1 MKNKAFK
8 TKLLTVLLTLC
19 MLLSLVPMTA
29 ATAFAANTTTVTNE
43 TELTAALNNAD
54 CTEIKLGSNI
64 ETTGKLYVERTVT
77 LDLNGHTL
85 SCSSENTG
93 IIWVRKNGN
102 LAIKDSGTGGKIDG
116 QEKNCGIFIK
126 GGVLTLESGSI
137 VNCYEK
143 IIDEYSGDGAAVDL
157 ETNGQFIMNGGAI
170 EDCRAG
176 DDGGAIDIGSGCT
189 FIMNGG
195 AIKNCKATKNGGAVI
210 VKDKAKFEM
219 NDGLIEGCSVTTT
232 DGTGGGVYIANV
244 GRFVMSGG
252 TIKDCTRY
260 FSDYYGYIGNGVAGE
275 TFSKAEI
282 VLKGG
287 TFDNCGTFGCT
298 IDTHTVTF
306 DSDGGSDVDQQ
317 EICNTSAIK
326 PSDPKKDGYDFAGW
340 YLGDTQYTFDTKI
353 TTDIT
358 LKAHW
363 TPTSAST
370 AITSAT
376 IENAKFS
383 YQPGDA
389 PQATAQV
396 TPADADKYEIDYECW
411 QQFENNEPVAAWY
424 SDNGAHGSLPTIT
437 EFESGEKYVY
447 FLMLKPK
454 NGYSFSSETAVT
466 VNGESVKSSLSGD
479 FLYVPAVKTITPTK
493 QNSTLTA
500 ADVENV
506 KLDYQLGNTPQASAK
521 RTGTN
526 QDKYDILFECW
537 EKREKDANDTV
548 STVAYWYSDE
558 NCYSDG
564 NVRFNTFEKGG
575 RYRYSVKLQAK
586 DGYNF
591 DSNLTNRENVTLNG
605 ASLPSGS
612 WVMVMDDG
620 KTCLIQYGTE
630 LRPGQAV
637 EKIDFNARINF
648 NAGDKPSFMTSA
660 VNPFIDLDHER
671 WDANDGSGYGIT
683 SSDYWNERYNGKLI
697 TEFEAGKSYTYGVY
711 FKISDLGMEEGYRF
725 DQNTKL
731 YINGEEITLTPDQI
745 DVDDSGE
752 TIWFSNVLTMTPTTV
767 KVIDVVEINGVTV
780 SFKDGDKPVFTG
792 KSPEGVKY
800 AYNCEWWELDSK
812 TGAISADFFSGAYE
826 NKITAFEAGKTYHYG
841 VYVKAVGYVE
851 SENTTYLFGP
861 NTKLKINGEF
871 VNYTRYEGDES
882 DGSDGTMW
890 VLTDLT
896 MTPEAGGTTPAEK
909 YTVTYTDGVDGEEIF
924 KDQVYTVEFG
934 KATPAFNGT
943 PARDG
948 YKFTGWTPAVADTVT
963 RNATY
968 TAQWE
973 KLTPA
978 ETFTVTYTDGVDGEE
993 IFKDQ
998 VYTVE
1003 FGKATPAFN
1012 GTPARD
1018 GYKFTGWTPAVADTV
1033 TRNATYTAQW
1043 EKLTPAET
1051 FTVTYTDGVDGEEI
1065 FKDQVYTVEFGKAT
1079 PAFNG
1084 TPTRKGYTFAGWKPA
1099 VAATVTSN
1107 ATYEATWKSDSATTT
1122 PSDNKPSTGETTSP
1136 NTGNGTTS
1144 PKTGDTTSPK
1154 TGDNSN
1160 LALWFAVLFISGGV
1174 LTVLGIASRKKS
1186 KNALK

>member
-370 AITSAT
+370 AITAAT
-376 IENAKFS
+376 IQDVNFN

-389 PQATAQV
+389 PRATA
-396 TPADADKYEIDYECW
+396 A
-411 QQFENNEPVAAWY
+411 VAAADQGKYRIADEYWQELNENDVAVAVWHSDDGAY
-424 SDNGAHGSLPTIT
+424 STLPTIT
-437 EFESGEKYVY
+437 AFESGKKYVY
-447 FLMLKPK
+447 SILLLPER
-454 NGYSFSSETAVT
+454 GYDFGREVAAT
-466 VNGESVKSSLSGD
+466 VNGNAVTAVPGTDGYLSL
-479 FLYVPAVKTITPTK
+479 PNVKTIIPTESD
-493 QNSTLTA
+493 N
-500 ADVENV
+500 
-506 KLDYQLGNTPQASAK
+506 PSA
-521 RTGTN
+521 
-526 QDKYDILFECW
+526 
-537 EKREKDANDTV
+537 
-548 STVAYWYSDE
+548 
-558 NCYSDG
+558 
-564 NVRFNTFEKGG
+564 
-575 RYRYSVKLQAK
+575 
-586 DGYNF
+586 
-591 DSNLTNRENVTLNG
+591 
-605 ASLPSGS
+605 
-612 WVMVMDDG
+612 
-620 KTCLIQYGTE
+620 
-630 LRPGQAV
+630 
-637 EKIDFNARINF
+637 
-648 NAGDKPSFMTSA
+648 
-660 VNPFIDLDHER
+660 IDL
-671 WDANDGSGYGIT
+671 I
-683 SSDYWNERYNGKLI
+683 
-697 TEFEAGKSYTYGVY
+697 
-711 FKISDLGMEEGYRF
+711 
-725 DQNTKL
+725 
-731 YINGEEITLTPDQI
+731 
-745 DVDDSGE
+745 
-752 TIWFSNVLTMTPTTV
+752 
-767 KVIDVVEINGVTV
+767 EINDVTV

-792 KSPEGVKY
+792 SVSENAAY
-800 AYNCEWWELDSK
+800 AFRCEWWSLDSD
-812 TGAISADFFSGAYE
+812 TGILSTEPEWGGDIYK

-841 VYVKAVGYVE
+841 VYVTAYTADI
-851 SENTTYLFGP
+851 SP
-861 NTKLKINGEF
+861 DAKLKINGQE
-871 VNYTRYEGDES
+871 VNYTRIGD
-882 DGSDGTMW
+882 DGDTQSFW
-890 VLTDLT
+890 VETELT
-896 MTPEAGGTTPAEK
+896 MIPTADSHTHSYGTAWKYDDTNHWHECQCGDKADTAAHTFKWVTDKEATATEK
-909 YTVTYTDGVDGEEIF
+909 GSKHEECTVC
-924 KDQVYTVEFG
+924 
-934 KATPAFNGT
+934 
-943 PARDG
+943 G
-948 YKFTGWTPAVADTVT
+948 YKRSENTVID
-963 RNATY
+963 
-968 TAQWE
+968 
-973 KLTPA
+973 KLP
-978 ETFTVTYTDGVDGEE
+978 GSG
-993 IFKDQ
+993 
-998 VYTVE
+998 
-1003 FGKATPAFN
+1003 
-1012 GTPARD
+1012 
-1018 GYKFTGWTPAVADTV
+1018 
-1033 TRNATYTAQW
+1033 
-1043 EKLTPAET
+1043 
-1051 FTVTYTDGVDGEEI
+1051 
-1065 FKDQVYTVEFGKAT
+1065 
-1079 PAFNG
+1079 
-1084 TPTRKGYTFAGWKPA
+1084 
-1099 VAATVTSN
+1099 
-1107 ATYEATWKSDSATTT
+1107 
-1122 PSDNKPSTGETTSP
+1122 STG
-1136 NTGNGTTS
+1136 NTGS
-1144 PKTGDTTSPK
+1144 
-1154 TGDNSN
+1154 GDNSTHKPGKN
-1160 LALWFAVLFISGGV
+1160 DSGNSPQTGDSSLIGWLAALLVSGGV

>member
-19 MLLSLVPMTA
+19 MMLSLVPMTA

-370 AITSAT
+370 AITAAT
-376 IENAKFS
+376 IQDVNFN

-389 PQATAQV
+389 PRATA
-396 TPADADKYEIDYECW
+396 A
-411 QQFENNEPVAAWY
+411 VAAADQGKYRIADEYWQELNENDVAVAVWHSDDGAY
-424 SDNGAHGSLPTIT
+424 STLPTIT
-437 EFESGEKYVY
+437 AFESGKKYVY
-447 FLMLKPK
+447 SVLLMPER
-454 NGYSFSSETAVT
+454 GYDFSREVAAT
-466 VNGESVKSSLSGD
+466 VNGSTVTAVPGTDGYLSL
-479 FLYVPAVKTITPTK
+479 PNVKTMIPTESD
-493 QNSTLTA
+493 NPA
-500 ADVENV
+500 A
-506 KLDYQLGNTPQASAK
+506 
-521 RTGTN
+521 
-526 QDKYDILFECW
+526 
-537 EKREKDANDTV
+537 
-548 STVAYWYSDE
+548 
-558 NCYSDG
+558 
-564 NVRFNTFEKGG
+564 
-575 RYRYSVKLQAK
+575 
-586 DGYNF
+586 
-591 DSNLTNRENVTLNG
+591 
-605 ASLPSGS
+605 
-612 WVMVMDDG
+612 
-620 KTCLIQYGTE
+620 
-630 LRPGQAV
+630 
-637 EKIDFNARINF
+637 
-648 NAGDKPSFMTSA
+648 
-660 VNPFIDLDHER
+660 IDL
-671 WDANDGSGYGIT
+671 I
-683 SSDYWNERYNGKLI
+683 
-697 TEFEAGKSYTYGVY
+697 
-711 FKISDLGMEEGYRF
+711 
-725 DQNTKL
+725 
-731 YINGEEITLTPDQI
+731 
-745 DVDDSGE
+745 
-752 TIWFSNVLTMTPTTV
+752 
-767 KVIDVVEINGVTV
+767 EINDVTV
-780 SFKDGDKPVFTG
+780 SFKNGDKPVFTG
-792 KSPEGVKY
+792 SVSENAAY
-800 AYNCEWWELDSK
+800 AFRCEWWSLDSD
-812 TGAISADFFSGAYE
+812 TGILSTEPEWGGDIYK
-826 NKITAFEAGKTYHYG
+826 NKITAFEAGKAYHYG
-841 VYVKAVGYVE
+841 VYVTAYTADI
-851 SENTTYLFGP
+851 SPDAT
-861 NTKLKINGEF
+861 LKINGQE
-871 VNYTRYEGDES
+871 VNYTRIGD
-882 DGSDGTMW
+882 DGDTQSFWVETELTMIPTAASHTHSYGTAWKCDGTNHWHECACGDTADTAAHTFKW
-890 VLTDLT
+890 VTDK
-896 MTPEAGGTTPAEK
+896 EATATEK
-909 YTVTYTDGVDGEEIF
+909 GSKHEECTVC
-924 KDQVYTVEFG
+924 
-934 KATPAFNGT
+934 
-943 PARDG
+943 G
-948 YKFTGWTPAVADTVT
+948 YKKAAVEIPATGSGSGSAS
-963 RNATY
+963 
-968 TAQWE
+968 Q
-973 KLTPA
+973 
-978 ETFTVTYTDGVDGEE
+978 
-993 IFKDQ
+993 
-998 VYTVE
+998 
-1003 FGKATPAFN
+1003 
-1012 GTPARD
+1012 
-1018 GYKFTGWTPAVADTV
+1018 
-1033 TRNATYTAQW
+1033 
-1043 EKLTPAET
+1043 
-1051 FTVTYTDGVDGEEI
+1051 
-1065 FKDQVYTVEFGKAT
+1065 
-1079 PAFNG
+1079 
-1084 TPTRKGYTFAGWKPA
+1084 PTKPG
-1099 VAATVTSN
+1099 
-1107 ATYEATWKSDSATTT
+1107 
-1122 PSDNKPSTGETTSP
+1122 STGSP
-1136 NTGNGTTS
+1136 Q
-1144 PKTGDTTSPK
+1144 TGDS
-1154 TGDNSN
+1154 SSVLW
-1160 LALWFAVLFISGGV
+1160 LAILCISGGV

>member
-8 TKLLTVLLTLC
+8 TKLLTALLTLC

-370 AITSAT
+370 AITAAT
-376 IENAKFS
+376 IQDVNFN

-389 PQATAQV
+389 PRATAAV
-396 TPADADKYEIDYECW
+396 AAADQGKYRIADEWW
-411 QQFENNEPVAAWY
+411 QELNENNEPVAIWHSDDGIY
-424 SDNGAHGSLPTIT
+424 STLPTIT
-437 EFESGEKYVY
+437 AFESGKKYVY
-447 FLMLKPK
+447 SILLMPER
-454 NGYSFSSETAVT
+454 GYGFGREVAAT
-466 VNGESVKSSLSGD
+466 VNGNAVTAVPGTDGYLSL
-479 FLYVPAVKTITPTK
+479 PNVKTMIPTESD
-493 QNSTLTA
+493 NPA
-500 ADVENV
+500 A
-506 KLDYQLGNTPQASAK
+506 
-521 RTGTN
+521 
-526 QDKYDILFECW
+526 
-537 EKREKDANDTV
+537 
-548 STVAYWYSDE
+548 
-558 NCYSDG
+558 
-564 NVRFNTFEKGG
+564 
-575 RYRYSVKLQAK
+575 
-586 DGYNF
+586 
-591 DSNLTNRENVTLNG
+591 
-605 ASLPSGS
+605 
-612 WVMVMDDG
+612 
-620 KTCLIQYGTE
+620 
-630 LRPGQAV
+630 
-637 EKIDFNARINF
+637 
-648 NAGDKPSFMTSA
+648 
-660 VNPFIDLDHER
+660 IDL
-671 WDANDGSGYGIT
+671 I
-683 SSDYWNERYNGKLI
+683 
-697 TEFEAGKSYTYGVY
+697 
-711 FKISDLGMEEGYRF
+711 
-725 DQNTKL
+725 
-731 YINGEEITLTPDQI
+731 
-745 DVDDSGE
+745 
-752 TIWFSNVLTMTPTTV
+752 
-767 KVIDVVEINGVTV
+767 EINDVTV

-792 KSPEGVKY
+792 SVSENAAY
-800 AYNCEWWELDSK
+800 AFRCEWWSLDSD
-812 TGAISADFFSGAYE
+812 TGILSTEPEWGGDIYK

-841 VYVKAVGYVE
+841 VYVTAYTADI
-851 SENTTYLFGP
+851 SP
-861 NTKLKINGEF
+861 DAKLKINGQE
-871 VNYTRYEGDES
+871 VNYTRIGD
-882 DGSDGTMW
+882 DGDTQSFWVETELTMIPTADSHTHSYGTAWKCDGTNHWHECACGDTADTAAHTFKW
-890 VLTDLT
+890 VTDK
-896 MTPEAGGTTPAEK
+896 EATATEK
-909 YTVTYTDGVDGEEIF
+909 GSKHEECTVC
-924 KDQVYTVEFG
+924 
-934 KATPAFNGT
+934 
-943 PARDG
+943 G
-948 YKFTGWTPAVADTVT
+948 YKKAAVEIPATGSGSGSAS
-963 RNATY
+963 
-968 TAQWE
+968 Q
-973 KLTPA
+973 
-978 ETFTVTYTDGVDGEE
+978 
-993 IFKDQ
+993 
-998 VYTVE
+998 
-1003 FGKATPAFN
+1003 
-1012 GTPARD
+1012 
-1018 GYKFTGWTPAVADTV
+1018 
-1033 TRNATYTAQW
+1033 
-1043 EKLTPAET
+1043 
-1051 FTVTYTDGVDGEEI
+1051 
-1065 FKDQVYTVEFGKAT
+1065 
-1079 PAFNG
+1079 
-1084 TPTRKGYTFAGWKPA
+1084 PTKPG
-1099 VAATVTSN
+1099 SI
-1107 ATYEATWKSDSATTT
+1107 
-1122 PSDNKPSTGETTSP
+1122 GSP
-1136 NTGNGTTS
+1136 
-1144 PKTGDTTSPK
+1144 
-1154 TGDNSN
+1154 
-1160 LALWFAVLFISGGV
+1160 
-1174 LTVLGIASRKKS
+1174 
-1186 KNALK
+1186 

>member
-85 SCSSENTG
+85 SCSLENTG

-298 IDTHTVTF
+298 VDTHTVTF

-370 AITSAT
+370 AITAAT
-376 IENAKFS
+376 IQDVNFN

-389 PQATAQV
+389 PRATA
-396 TPADADKYEIDYECW
+396 A
-411 QQFENNEPVAAWY
+411 VAAADQGKYRIADEYWQELNENDVAVAVWHSDDGAY
-424 SDNGAHGSLPTIT
+424 STLPTIT
-437 EFESGEKYVY
+437 AFESGKKYVY
-447 FLMLKPK
+447 SIMLKPK
-454 NGYSFSSETAVT
+454 DGYSFSSETVIT
-466 VNGESVKSSLSGD
+466 VNGEKVSAPFVGGSM
-479 FLYVPAVKTITPTK
+479 YIPAVKTITMPT
-493 QNSTLTA
+493 
-500 ADVENV
+500 
-506 KLDYQLGNTPQASAK
+506 
-521 RTGTN
+521 
-526 QDKYDILFECW
+526 
-537 EKREKDANDTV
+537 
-548 STVAYWYSDE
+548 
-558 NCYSDG
+558 
-564 NVRFNTFEKGG
+564 
-575 RYRYSVKLQAK
+575 
-586 DGYNF
+586 
-591 DSNLTNRENVTLNG
+591 
-605 ASLPSGS
+605 
-612 WVMVMDDG
+612 
-620 KTCLIQYGTE
+620 LI
-630 LRPGQAV
+630 A
-637 EKIDFNARINF
+637 
-648 NAGDKPSFMTSA
+648 
-660 VNPFIDLDHER
+660 
-671 WDANDGSGYGIT
+671 
-683 SSDYWNERYNGKLI
+683 
-697 TEFEAGKSYTYGVY
+697 
-711 FKISDLGMEEGYRF
+711 
-725 DQNTKL
+725 
-731 YINGEEITLTPDQI
+731 
-745 DVDDSGE
+745 
-752 TIWFSNVLTMTPTTV
+752 
-767 KVIDVVEINGVTV
+767 IDVVEINDVTV
-780 SFKDGDKPVFTG
+780 SFKNGDKPVFTG
-792 KSPEGVKY
+792 SVSENAAY
-800 AYNCEWWELDSK
+800 AFRCEWWSLDSD
-812 TGAISADFFSGAYE
+812 TGILSTEPEWGGDIYK

-841 VYVKAVGYVE
+841 VYVTAYTADI
-851 SENTTYLFGP
+851 SPDAT
-861 NTKLKINGEF
+861 LKINGQEA
-871 VNYTRYEGDES
+871 NYTRIGD
-882 DGSDGTMW
+882 DGDMQSFW
-890 VLTDLT
+890 VETELT
-896 MTPEAGGTTPAEK
+896 MIPTADSHTHSYGTAWK
-909 YTVTYTDGVDGEEIF
+909 YDDTNHWHECQCGD
-924 KDQVYTVEFG
+924 K
-934 KATPAFNGT
+934 
-943 PARDG
+943 
-948 YKFTGWTPAVADTVT
+948 ADTAAHT
-963 RNATY
+963 F
-968 TAQWE
+968 QWVID
-973 KLTPA
+973 K
-978 ETFTVTYTDGVDGEE
+978 
-993 IFKDQ
+993 
-998 VYTVE
+998 
-1003 FGKATPAFN
+1003 
-1012 GTPARD
+1012 
-1018 GYKFTGWTPAVADTV
+1018 
-1033 TRNATYTAQW
+1033 
-1043 EKLTPAET
+1043 
-1051 FTVTYTDGVDGEEI
+1051 
-1065 FKDQVYTVEFGKAT
+1065 
-1079 PAFNG
+1079 
-1084 TPTRKGYTFAGWKPA
+1084 
-1099 VAATVTSN
+1099 AATK
-1107 ATYEATWKSDSATTT
+1107 EATGIKHEECTVCGAKRSENTVIDKL
-1122 PSDNKPSTGETTSP
+1122 PDGG
-1136 NTGNGTTS
+1136 NTGNTGSGDNNTDKPGKDDSTKS
-1144 PKTGDTTSPK
+1144 PQTGDS
-1154 TGDNSN
+1154 SSVLW
-1160 LALWFAVLFISGGV
+1160 LAILCISGGV

>member
-1 MKNKAFK
+1 MKINTQKAR
-8 TKLLTVLLTLC
+8 LLTVLLTLC
-19 MLLSLVPMTA
+19 MLLSLMPMTA

-370 AITSAT
+370 AITAAT
-376 IENAKFS
+376 IQDVNFN

-389 PQATAQV
+389 PRATAV
-396 TPADADKYEIDYECW
+396 AAAADQGKYRIADEYW
-411 QQFENNEPVAAWY
+411 QELNENNVAVAVWHSDGGAY
-424 SDNGAHGSLPTIT
+424 STLPTIT
-437 EFESGEKYVY
+437 AFESGKKYVY
-447 FLMLKPK
+447 SILLMPER
-454 NGYSFSSETAVT
+454 GYDFGREVAAT
-466 VNGESVKSSLSGD
+466 VNGSTVTAVPGTDGYLSL
-479 FLYVPAVKTITPTK
+479 P
-493 QNSTLTA
+493 
-500 ADVENV
+500 NV
-506 KLDYQLGNTPQASAK
+506 K
-521 RTGTN
+521 
-526 QDKYDILFECW
+526 
-537 EKREKDANDTV
+537 
-548 STVAYWYSDE
+548 
-558 NCYSDG
+558 
-564 NVRFNTFEKGG
+564 
-575 RYRYSVKLQAK
+575 
-586 DGYNF
+586 
-591 DSNLTNRENVTLNG
+591 
-605 ASLPSGS
+605 
-612 WVMVMDDG
+612 
-620 KTCLIQYGTE
+620 
-630 LRPGQAV
+630 
-637 EKIDFNARINF
+637 
-648 NAGDKPSFMTSA
+648 
-660 VNPFIDLDHER
+660 
-671 WDANDGSGYGIT
+671 
-683 SSDYWNERYNGKLI
+683 
-697 TEFEAGKSYTYGVY
+697 
-711 FKISDLGMEEGYRF
+711 
-725 DQNTKL
+725 
-731 YINGEEITLTPDQI
+731 
-745 DVDDSGE
+745 
-752 TIWFSNVLTMTPTTV
+752 TMTPIESDNPAA
-767 KVIDVVEINGVTV
+767 IDLIEINDVTV

-792 KSPEGVKY
+792 SVSENAAY
-800 AYNCEWWELDSK
+800 AFRCEWWSLDSD
-812 TGAISADFFSGAYE
+812 TGILSTEPEWGGDIYK
-826 NKITAFEAGKTYHYG
+826 NKITAFEAGKAYHYG
-841 VYVKAVGYVE
+841 VYVTAYTADI
-851 SENTTYLFGP
+851 SPDAT
-861 NTKLKINGEF
+861 LKINGQE
-871 VNYTRYEGDES
+871 VNYTRIGD
-882 DGSDGTMW
+882 DGDTQSFW
-890 VLTDLT
+890 VETELT
-896 MTPEAGGTTPAEK
+896 MIPTADSHTHSYGTAWKYDDTNHWHECQCGDKADTAAHTFKWVTDKEATATEK
-909 YTVTYTDGVDGEEIF
+909 GSKHEECS
-924 KDQVYTVEFG
+924 VC
-934 KATPAFNGT
+934 
-943 PARDG
+943 G
-948 YKFTGWTPAVADTVT
+948 YKKAAVEIPTTGSGSGSAS
-963 RNATY
+963 
-968 TAQWE
+968 Q
-973 KLTPA
+973 
-978 ETFTVTYTDGVDGEE
+978 
-993 IFKDQ
+993 
-998 VYTVE
+998 
-1003 FGKATPAFN
+1003 
-1012 GTPARD
+1012 
-1018 GYKFTGWTPAVADTV
+1018 
-1033 TRNATYTAQW
+1033 
-1043 EKLTPAET
+1043 
-1051 FTVTYTDGVDGEEI
+1051 
-1065 FKDQVYTVEFGKAT
+1065 
-1079 PAFNG
+1079 
-1084 TPTRKGYTFAGWKPA
+1084 PTKPG
-1099 VAATVTSN
+1099 
-1107 ATYEATWKSDSATTT
+1107 
-1122 PSDNKPSTGETTSP
+1122 STGSP
-1136 NTGNGTTS
+1136 Q
-1144 PKTGDTTSPK
+1144 TGDS
-1154 TGDNSN
+1154 SSVLW
-1160 LALWFAVLFISGGV
+1160 LAILCISGGV

>member
-1 MKNKAFK
+1 MPELRCRYYTGKRILFRMRRKTVRKEIKTMKNEAFK

-370 AITSAT
+370 AITAAT
-376 IENAKFS
+376 IQDVNFN

-389 PQATAQV
+389 PRATAAV
-396 TPADADKYEIDYECW
+396 AAADQGKYRISDEWW
-411 QQFENNEPVAAWY
+411 QELNENDEPVAIWHSDDEIY
-424 SDNGAHGSLPTIT
+424 STLPTIT
-437 EFESGEKYVY
+437 AFESGKKYVY
-447 FLMLKPK
+447 SVLLMPERE
-454 NGYSFSSETAVT
+454 YDFAREVAAT
-466 VNGESVKSSLSGD
+466 VNGNAVTAGPATDGYLSL
-479 FLYVPAVKTITPTK
+479 PNVKTITPTG
-493 QNSTLTA
+493 QI
-500 ADVENV
+500 
-506 KLDYQLGNTPQASAK
+506 TPPA
-521 RTGTN
+521 TGG
-526 QDKYDILFECW
+526 Y
-537 EKREKDANDTV
+537 
-548 STVAYWYSDE
+548 YYS
-558 NCYSDG
+558 
-564 NVRFNTFEKGG
+564 
-575 RYRYSVKLQAK
+575 
-586 DGYNF
+586 
-591 DSNLTNRENVTLNG
+591 
-605 ASLPSGS
+605 PS
-612 WVMVMDDG
+612 
-620 KTCLIQYGTE
+620 
-630 LRPGQAV
+630 
-637 EKIDFNARINF
+637 
-648 NAGDKPSFMTSA
+648 
-660 VNPFIDLDHER
+660 
-671 WDANDGSGYGIT
+671 
-683 SSDYWNERYNGKLI
+683 
-697 TEFEAGKSYTYGVY
+697 
-711 FKISDLGMEEGYRF
+711 
-725 DQNTKL
+725 
-731 YINGEEITLTPDQI
+731 
-745 DVDDSGE
+745 
-752 TIWFSNVLTMTPTTV
+752 
-767 KVIDVVEINGVTV
+767 
-780 SFKDGDKPVFTG
+780 
-792 KSPEGVKY
+792 
-800 AYNCEWWELDSK
+800 
-812 TGAISADFFSGAYE
+812 
-826 NKITAFEAGKTYHYG
+826 
-841 VYVKAVGYVE
+841 
-851 SENTTYLFGP
+851 
-861 NTKLKINGEF
+861 
-871 VNYTRYEGDES
+871 
-882 DGSDGTMW
+882 
-890 VLTDLT
+890 
-896 MTPEAGGTTPAEK
+896 AGG
-909 YTVTYTDGVDGEEIF
+909 
-924 KDQVYTVEFG
+924 
-934 KATPAFNGT
+934 
-943 PARDG
+943 
-948 YKFTGWTPAVADTVT
+948 
-963 RNATY
+963 
-968 TAQWE
+968 
-973 KLTPA
+973 
-978 ETFTVTYTDGVDGEE
+978 
-993 IFKDQ
+993 
-998 VYTVE
+998 
-1003 FGKATPAFN
+1003 
-1012 GTPARD
+1012 
-1018 GYKFTGWTPAVADTV
+1018 
-1033 TRNATYTAQW
+1033 
-1043 EKLTPAET
+1043 
-1051 FTVTYTDGVDGEEI
+1051 
-1065 FKDQVYTVEFGKAT
+1065 
-1079 PAFNG
+1079 
-1084 TPTRKGYTFAGWKPA
+1084 
-1099 VAATVTSN
+1099 S
-1107 ATYEATWKSDSATTT
+1107 SA
-1122 PSDNKPSTGETTSP
+1122 
-1136 NTGNGTTS
+1136 S
-1144 PKTGDTTSPK
+1144 PKTADAGMALYAAAALLSTA
-1154 TGDNSN
+1154 G
-1160 LALWFAVLFISGGV
+1160 LAWNG
-1174 LTVLGIASRKKS
+1174 RCRRQ
-1186 KNALK
+1186 

>member
-370 AITSAT
+370 AITAAT
-376 IENAKFS
+376 IQDVNFN

-389 PQATAQV
+389 PRATATV
-396 TPADADKYEIDYECW
+396 AAADQGKYRIADEWW
-411 QQFENNEPVAAWY
+411 QELNENDEPVAIWHSNDGIY
-424 SDNGAHGSLPTIT
+424 STLPTIT
-437 EFESGEKYVY
+437 AFESGKKYVY
-447 FLMLKPK
+447 SVLLLPER
-454 NGYSFSSETAVT
+454 GYDFGREVTAT
-466 VNGESVKSSLSGD
+466 VNGNTVTAVPGTDGYLSL
-479 FLYVPAVKTITPTK
+479 PNVKTITPTESI
-493 QNSTLTA
+493 N
-500 ADVENV
+500 
-506 KLDYQLGNTPQASAK
+506 P
-521 RTGTN
+521 
-526 QDKYDILFECW
+526 
-537 EKREKDANDTV
+537 TV
-548 STVAYWYSDE
+548 
-558 NCYSDG
+558 
-564 NVRFNTFEKGG
+564 
-575 RYRYSVKLQAK
+575 
-586 DGYNF
+586 
-591 DSNLTNRENVTLNG
+591 
-605 ASLPSGS
+605 
-612 WVMVMDDG
+612 
-620 KTCLIQYGTE
+620 
-630 LRPGQAV
+630 
-637 EKIDFNARINF
+637 
-648 NAGDKPSFMTSA
+648 
-660 VNPFIDLDHER
+660 IDLIEV
-671 WDANDGSGYGIT
+671 ND
-683 SSDYWNERYNGKLI
+683 
-697 TEFEAGKSYTYGVY
+697 
-711 FKISDLGMEEGYRF
+711 
-725 DQNTKL
+725 
-731 YINGEEITLTPDQI
+731 
-745 DVDDSGE
+745 
-752 TIWFSNVLTMTPTTV
+752 
-767 KVIDVVEINGVTV
+767 VTV
-780 SFKDGDKPVFTG
+780 SFKNGDKPVFTG
-792 KSPEGVKY
+792 SVSEDAAY
-800 AYNCEWWELDSK
+800 AFRCEWWSLDSD
-812 TGAISADFFSGAYE
+812 TGILSTEPEWGSDIYK

-841 VYVKAVGYVE
+841 VYVSAYYHDI
-851 SENTTYLFGP
+851 SPDAT
-861 NTKLKINGEF
+861 LKINGQE
-871 VNYTRYEGDES
+871 VNYIRVGD
-882 DGSDGTMW
+882 DGDAQSFW
-890 VLTDLT
+890 VETDLT
-896 MTPEAGGTTPAEK
+896 MIPMADSHTHSYGT
-909 YTVTYTDGVDGEEIF
+909 D
-924 KDQVYTVEFG
+924 
-934 KATPAFNGT
+934 
-943 PARDG
+943 
-948 YKFTGWTPAVADTVT
+948 
-963 RNATY
+963 
-968 TAQWE
+968 
-973 KLTPA
+973 
-978 ETFTVTYTDGVDGEE
+978 
-993 IFKDQ
+993 
-998 VYTVE
+998 
-1003 FGKATPAFN
+1003 
-1012 GTPARD
+1012 
-1018 GYKFTGWTPAVADTV
+1018 
-1033 TRNATYTAQW
+1033 
-1043 EKLTPAET
+1043 
-1051 FTVTYTDGVDGEEI
+1051 
-1065 FKDQVYTVEFGKAT
+1065 
-1079 PAFNG
+1079 
-1084 TPTRKGYTFAGWKPA
+1084 
-1099 VAATVTSN
+1099 
-1107 ATYEATWKSDSATTT
+1107 WKSDTNNHWHECACGDKADTAAHTFKWVIDKEATATEKGARHEECT
-1122 PSDNKPSTGETTSP
+1122 VCGYKKAAIDIPVTSSGNDSDEQLTNPGNTS
-1136 NTGNGTTS
+1136 S
-1144 PKTGDTTSPK
+1144 PQ
-1154 TGDNSN
+1154 TGDNGN
-1160 LALWFAVLFISGGV
+1160 LALWFVVLLISGGV
-1174 LTVLGIASRKKS
+1174 VTGTTVVSRRKKFS
-1186 KNALK
+1186 VKYNAE